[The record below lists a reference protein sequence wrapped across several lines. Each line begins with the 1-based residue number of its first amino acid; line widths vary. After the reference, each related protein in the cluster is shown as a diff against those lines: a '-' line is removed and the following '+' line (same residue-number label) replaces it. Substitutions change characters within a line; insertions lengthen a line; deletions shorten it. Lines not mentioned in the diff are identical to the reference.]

1 MQGFE
6 KSAEQFPT
14 ETGGQSDVMTL
25 REATAE
31 ERRQRYGRLYS
42 LHMQTADPRLKLV
55 PTQQTDMQS
64 LSPRHLPVLLHSSL
78 SCSLLPLVS

>member
-1 MQGFE
+1 MQDFE
-6 KSAEQFPT
+6 KSAEQSLA
-14 ETGGQSDVMTL
+14 ETSQQGDVMTL
-25 REATAE
+25 REATSQDK
-31 ERRQRYGRLYS
+31 RQCYGRLYS
-42 LHMQTADPRLKLV
+42 LPMQIADPHSKLV